1 MLKEK
6 YNLYKNDY
14 KEYILII
21 KSGNF
26 YISIN
31 NDATIMNKIF
41 KYKIIQT
48 TNLIKIG
55 FPINSLN
62 KVLTELDNKTINYV
76 VIDNEIIEKQKQ
88 KNNQYSKYL
97 TSYDKYQIYISRIN
111 KINEILKDNLTNKN
125 ISQIIN
131 NIESILCKINY

>member
-97 TSYDKYQIYISRIN
+97 TSYDKYQIY
-111 KINEILKDNLTNKN
+111 K
-125 ISQIIN
+125 
-131 NIESILCKINY
+131 

>member
-1 MLKEK
+1 M
-6 YNLYKNDY
+6 
-14 KEYILII
+14 
-21 KSGNF
+21 ST
-26 YISIN
+26 SH
-31 NDATIMNKIF
+31 